1 MTTCFKFKDIIDIT
15 YHSSD
20 DCLYL
25 SLSDNWL
32 QKNSIFNNSKDYI
45 LEYEKRTT
53 DNPDDLENN
62 IVSVILKLYHDE
74 DFCYIS
80 GCYFEHFVS
89 NFNKKIGAYDY
100 DCEQRSRVDWDSFLR
115 VFKKQPL
122 LKFTEL
128 IIGNSDCEQRS
139 RDDSLPLSKFTS
151 LIQVCSD
158 GFFLDSTYAVISCL
172 YTLCNGLSVPLVTE
186 SGFKLEMFI
195 K

>member
-1 MTTCFKFKDIIDIT
+1 MTTYFKFKDIIDIT

-80 GCYFEHFVS
+80 GCYFEHFIS
-89 NFNKKIGAYDY
+89 KFNKKIGVYDY

-128 IIGNSDCEQRS
+128 IIGNSEDINDEY
-139 RDDSLPLSKFTS
+139 
-151 LIQVCSD
+151 
-158 GFFLDSTYAVISCL
+158 GVISAL
-172 YTLCNGLSVPLVTE
+172 YLMCKNPHFAELE
-186 SGFKLEMFI
+186 NAGFKFI
-195 K
+195 NMTGEN

>member
-1 MTTCFKFKDIIDIT
+1 MTTCFKFKDIVDIT

-32 QKNSIFNNSKDYI
+32 QKNSIFNNNKDYI

-80 GCYFEHFVS
+80 GCYFEHFIS
-89 NFNKKIGAYDY
+89 KFNKKIGVYDY

-128 IIGNSDCEQRS
+128 IIGNSEDINDEY
-139 RDDSLPLSKFTS
+139 
-151 LIQVCSD
+151 
-158 GFFLDSTYAVISCL
+158 GVISAL
-172 YTLCNGLSVPLVTE
+172 YLMCKNPHFAELE
-186 SGFKLEMFI
+186 NAGFKFI
-195 K
+195 NMTGEN

>member
-1 MTTCFKFKDIIDIT
+1 MITCFKFKDIIDIT
-15 YHSSD
+15 YHSND

-25 SLSDNWL
+25 SLSDSWL
-32 QKNSIFNNSKDYI
+32 QKHSIFNNSRDYI

-53 DNPDDLENN
+53 NNPDDLENN

-80 GCYFEHFVS
+80 GCYFEHFIS
-89 NFNKKIGAYDY
+89 RFNKKIGVNDY
-100 DCEQRSRVDWDSFLR
+100 DWDSFLR

-128 IIGNSDCEQRS
+128 IIGNSNINDEYG
-139 RDDSLPLSKFTS
+139 
-151 LIQVCSD
+151 LIS
-158 GFFLDSTYAVISCL
+158 AL
-172 YTLCNGLSVPLVTE
+172 YLMCKNPHFVELE
-186 SGFKLEMFI
+186 DAGFKLVGIE

>member
-1 MTTCFKFKDIIDIT
+1 MITCFKFKDIIDIT
-15 YHSSD
+15 YHSND

-25 SLSDNWL
+25 SLSDSWL
-32 QKNSIFNNSKDYI
+32 QKHSIFNNSRDYI

-89 NFNKKIGAYDY
+89 KFNKKIGVYDY
-100 DCEQRSRVDWDSFLR
+100 DWDSFLR

-128 IIGNSDCEQRS
+128 IIGNSDNINDEY
-139 RDDSLPLSKFTS
+139 
-151 LIQVCSD
+151 
-158 GFFLDSTYAVISCL
+158 GVISAL
-172 YTLCNGLSVPLVTE
+172 YLMCKNPHFAELE
-186 SGFKLEMFI
+186 DAGFKFI
-195 K
+195 NMMGES